1 MGPLRHQACDE
12 RHIAAEPVELGDDD
26 RAFELA
32 RLVEG
37 YPQLGAQIQGVVAL
51 ARLDLDMLASELELL
66 GFSEAP
72 DRLALSV
79 EAQSRTALPIGRDA
93 QVGDHF

>member
-1 MGPLRHQACDE
+1 
-12 RHIAAEPVELGDDD
+12 
-26 RAFELA
+26 
-32 RLVEG
+32 
-37 YPQLGAQIQGVVAL
+37 
-51 ARLDLDMLASELELL
+51 MLASELELL

-79 EAQSRTALPIGRDA
+79 EAEARAALSVGRDA